1 MLAINRES
9 DDRGDKFINIGQVI
23 NKAIIDGQFW
33 IKFINVI
40 DIERVRL

>member
-9 DDRGDKFINIGQVI
+9 NDREDEPINIGRVI
-23 NKAIIDGQFW
+23 NKAIANGQFW
-33 IKFINVI
+33 MKFIDVI